1 MYKDNGK
8 FFGFSN
14 DYVFGDVMEN
24 KDNILLVLN
33 TILPTLHI
41 KNIKYATTQKQI
53 NSVDF
58 YSKDVRLDLQV
69 EDDTGKIY
77 DVEMQTSKNGYLP
90 QRVRYY
96 QSKIDSKLTLEKNE
110 SYDKLRDSIIIFICT
125 FDPFGYGDLKYERQ
139 IYLKGHLNEE
149 DRIIDGSD
157 VFFINATANTN
168 RASSMMKDLIKL
180 VNNKQVDKNSKYYSM
195 QERIE

>member
-58 YSKDVRLDLQV
+58 HSKDVRLDLQV
-69 EDDTGKIY
+69 EDEKGKIY

-96 QSKIDSKLTLEKNE
+96 Q
-110 SYDKLRDSIIIFICT
+110 
-125 FDPFGYGDLKYERQ
+125 
-139 IYLKGHLNEE
+139 
-149 DRIIDGSD
+149 
-157 VFFINATANTN
+157 
-168 RASSMMKDLIKL
+168 
-180 VNNKQVDKNSKYYSM
+180 
-195 QERIE
+195 